1 MADMACTIIITLGI
15 NWCSFGSIIPESE
28 RKHKFTNGII

>member
-1 MADMACTIIITLGI
+1 MADMAWTIIITLGI
-15 NWCSFGSIIPESE
+15 NWYRFGSIIPESE